1 MTNQLEDVADLR
13 GWLGLID
20 DFGELRHL
28 DGAHW
33 DEEIGAASQVNYL
46 RPSPPALLFDNI
58 TGYRT
63 GQRVLS
69 ASIANAR
76 RLGVTL
82 RLGTDL
88 DDRAL
93 IDALRSR
100 PNHWAATAASY
111 PTREVDSGPVCEN
124 VLKPPELNLL
134 EFPIPRWHEGDGG
147 RYAGTGCAVFT
158 TDPDTGVV
166 NAGAYRMQ

>member
-1 MTNQLEDVADLR
+1 M
-13 GWLGLID
+13 
-20 DFGELRHL
+20 
-28 DGAHW
+28 
-33 DEEIGAASQVNYL
+33 
-46 RPSPPALLFDNI
+46 
-58 TGYRT
+58 
-63 GQRVLS
+63 
-69 ASIANAR
+69 ANSR
-76 RLGVTL
+76 RLAVTL

-124 VLKPPELNLL
+124 VLKPPALTLL
-134 EFPIPRWHEGDGG
+134 VFPIPRWHEGDGG

-158 TDPDTGVV
+158 TDPDPGVV
-166 NAGAYRMQ
+166 NAGAYRMQVQNDGRAARVNIEGGKTG